1 MDTQLH
7 TELTMLW
14 SHDMESLKLHSDSD
28 SDSDLNTGQG
38 VYTDGAQGAQIRATE
53 QKRNS

>member
-28 SDSDLNTGQG
+28 SDLNIGQG